1 MGLLIALASLL
12 LLIAAAG
19 KDCWRAGTR
28 RLLAPGCTTDK
39 LRDNVIERHMSCV
52 TICSF
57 ITFPLIKKGSKEA
70 LTSLVFGESVLD
82 YMDNLPGTRD
92 VVLLLFQDLC
102 WHKRKK
108 KKEPLLLVKL
118 RYIYN
123 SCSGKVPE

>member
-1 MGLLIALASLL
+1 
-12 LLIAAAG
+12 
-19 KDCWRAGTR
+19 
-28 RLLAPGCTTDK
+28 
-39 LRDNVIERHMSCV
+39 MSCV

-57 ITFPLIKKGSKEA
+57 ITFPLIKKGSKEV